1 MFMSYEEIEI
11 KLLVNDLAALRQ
23 RLLAAGATLHIPRTY
38 EDNWCFD
45 TPDHRL
51 QQQDCLLRLRRDQ
64 RTRLTFK
71 EPSAATDTAYKV
83 RHEYEIEVSD
93 FTQAQALVEKLG
105 FAPVLRY
112 EKYRETFR
120 YQEAE
125 ILLDDTPLG
134 AVVEIEGRRD
144 VIERLTT
151 RLELGDAPRLTCSY
165 GEMFEAVRT
174 AYALDFRDMTFD
186 NFKGIDIDLRTCNL
200 A

>member
-1 MFMSYEEIEI
+1 MSYEEIEI
-11 KLLVNDLAALRQ
+11 KLLVDDLAVLRQ
-23 RLLAAGATLHIPRTY
+23 RVLAAGATLHTPRTY

-64 RTRLTFK
+64 RNLLTYK
-71 EPSAATDTAYKV
+71 EPPSSAETAYKV
-83 RHEYEIEVSD
+83 RYEYEIEVSD
-93 FTQAQALVEKLG
+93 FAQARALVEKLG
-105 FAPVLRY
+105 FTPVLRY

-144 VIERLTT
+144 VIDWLTT
-151 RLELGDAPRLTCSY
+151 QLELDDAPRLTCSY
-165 GEMFEAVRT
+165 GEMFEAVQA
-174 AYALDFRDMTFD
+174 AYALEFRDMTFD

-200 A
+200 S

>member
-1 MFMSYEEIEI
+1 MSYEEIEI
-11 KLLVNDLAALRQ
+11 KLLVDDLAALRQ
-23 RLLAAGATLHIPRTY
+23 RLLALGATLHTPRTY

-45 TPDHRL
+45 TPEHRL

-64 RTRLTFK
+64 RNLLTYK
-71 EPSAATDTAYKV
+71 EPPAAAETAYKV

-93 FTQAQALVEKLG
+93 FAQARALVEKLG
-105 FAPVLRY
+105 FTPVLRY

-120 YQEAE
+120 YQEAD

-144 VIERLTT
+144 VIEWLTT
-151 RLELGDAPRLTCSY
+151 QLELGDAPRLTCSY

-174 AYALDFRDMTFD
+174 VYALDFRDMTFD